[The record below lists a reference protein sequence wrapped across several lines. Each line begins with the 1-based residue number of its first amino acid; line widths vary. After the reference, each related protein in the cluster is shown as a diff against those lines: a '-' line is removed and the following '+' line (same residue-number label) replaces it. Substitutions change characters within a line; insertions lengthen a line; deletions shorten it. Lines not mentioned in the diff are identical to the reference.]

1 MGAKPEYVHLHNHTE
16 YSRQDGL
23 QRMGPMVAAAE
34 ADGQRAIAITDHGG
48 LPGVPALVSATA
60 DTNIKP
66 IFGME
71 AYLAIG
77 SRKDKDSLKGDSD
90 DGSEADE
97 DAKDGKKE
105 RKYHHLTLLAAS
117 AEGWKNLVRV
127 NNDAADHF
135 WHKPRTDFE
144 ALTQYNKGLILGSGC
159 LGGPVASRFLSG
171 DDKGAYAALED
182 LLAVVEG
189 DKDRLF
195 VEIMS
200 HGLPK
205 EDTLVTPK
213 LIEAA
218 HHFGLRLVASNDA
231 HYTSGCEHDGPP
243 ETHIGHGCDPEAHDL
258 LLALGTNADRDE
270 PGRYRFNGH
279 GYHLRTAAEMDAIFS
294 QLPGA
299 QDAVSNSL
307 DIAEMVEA
315 NVLPE
320 SRYHLPTFPVPEHD
334 VAEYERLKAQGNRTY
349 TSPSHFHYVK
359 KLTEGARRR
368 YGWPLPQEVRDALN
382 WEVKVIDGA
391 GMVDY
396 MLIHGG
402 ITDWAREQG
411 IGVGPARGSAGGSTA
426 AYANGSTD
434 IEPLE
439 NGLLFERFLDPTRV
453 GMPDIDTDFEKRRRP
468 EVLKHIEGTYGADRV
483 ALIGTR
489 GTYKSRGALRNVG
502 RLTQMTD
509 AGAALASEVWSAAGK
524 DATLAQLTDPAAPE
538 SMGFR
543 QVLNTHPDAQALLPL
558 AAAIEGTRAGVGI
571 HACGVLVCDES
582 LLDQVPM
589 RRDSSSGMWV
599 TEWEG
604 PELESMG
611 YLKLDIL
618 GLRTLDVIS
627 MTLDMMRES
636 GIETPDI
643 TYRGMEMD
651 PSLPR
656 ARATWDLLSAGNT
669 EGIFQFASDGMR
681 KLAQQVQPQSLDDLS
696 ALAALYRPG
705 PMGAGMHEK
714 YGDRKHGREPVSYD
728 YLTTDPAEQAVIASI
743 LDDTLGLIIYQE
755 SIMALSGVI
764 AGFGPG
770 LKNKLRKAFSKKKKE
785 EMDALRDL
793 FISGAT
799 SVTEDGE
806 DSTASMAFAESTAI
820 ELWRTFDAS
829 ASYLFNRCTTGD
841 TVLTTGRGIGPKAES
856 WTIEKLYFRLYGN
869 DDAHPDLC
877 PYCEERPRGPKNP
890 MCRRCRSWQ
899 TKFRDSR
906 GFHLLAHDSTDGRIR
921 PARVADVHCNGTREV
936 FKVTTASGRSIK
948 ITGNHQMLTPDGY
961 RRCDELTVGDELV
974 SHEGYEPQV
983 YEPSCRTTVGERQGG
998 GSGRTTWSRGEQN
1011 VGYVDGG
1018 FVALK
1023 TWTEQ
1028 TIDTAACTVC
1038 GKTRADG
1045 RLERAHQDGD
1055 RTNNT
1060 PSNLAW
1066 MCVSHHKEHDYRANE
1081 RRRRWGKGHLAG
1093 TDPIVSIVSAGKQM
1107 TYDVE
1112 MAEGTE
1118 HNFVANGLVSHNS
1131 HSAAYGFVGYITAY
1145 LKANWPSHFGAA
1157 TLATT
1162 SDDAKRADI
1171 LGSLRRQG
1179 IEVRPPSV
1187 TDGKVS
1193 TWVASDGA
1201 VVLGLGEVD
1210 GVGENAAAIVAER
1223 EAGGPFT
1230 SLSDLVN
1237 RVKVTTTRESEQKT
1251 EVKSADTRICHRCL
1265 GLDVHDGTPEDDVA
1279 MFGACDCGS
1288 ALRAPNPDEDA
1299 VVRTWNE
1306 PSGSR
1311 VEVKAIKA
1319 GKNYKL
1325 RRTEWTPVLDE
1336 DGKPVMVESNLSLG
1350 IVESLIKAGACD
1362 DFGTRLGQLAVVR
1375 ALRDIPDLP
1384 VPQIESG
1391 IIEKERVAAAKLGV
1405 TIGKG
1410 PFGYSELGRA
1420 ILDWEDPDPDR
1431 QGTRVGVH
1439 RVNRP
1444 GWYLV
1449 GGVLD
1454 RFSFRY
1460 DRKGRKMANFSMSDS
1475 KGSMDGALWQAGVEG
1490 LDEAGISPRKGDVVM
1505 LSAKAQDRT
1514 FTRTVTPEDALVDT
1528 VSGEEFEQVT
1538 EQVTVR
1544 ELSGEQ
1550 MWVFPGDVGAVD
1562 GLDGGPSLPLPR
1574 IYNGEGR
1581 APTAT
1586 LERVAPAPED
1596 DPEPEPEP
1604 VVVRPRVIRVP
1615 DGRLNRRV
1623 ADIVDLAPGA
1633 SASEIHRL
1641 LDQMRKRV
1649 EQLPGRGMDA
1659 YELEMT
1665 VTLPVSAGGGTVPV
1679 LLRSPA

>member
-23 QRMGPMVAAAE
+23 QRMGPMVAAAQ

-48 LPGVPALVSATA
+48 LPGVPALVKATA
-60 DTNIKP
+60 GTGVKP

-77 SRKDKDSLKGDSD
+77 SRKDKEALLGDSD
-90 DGSEADE
+90 DQVEADE
-97 DAKDGKKE
+97 GSRDGKKE
-105 RKYHHLTLLAAS
+105 RRYHHLTLLAAS

-135 WHKPRTDFE
+135 WHKPRTDLE
-144 ALTQYNKGLILGSGC
+144 ALAQYNKGLILGSGC

-171 DDKGAYAALED
+171 DDEGAYAALEQ

-200 HGLPK
+200 HGIPE
-205 EDTLVTPK
+205 EDRITPK

-231 HYTSGCEHDGPP
+231 HYTHGCDHDGPP

-294 QLPGA
+294 KMPGA
-299 QDAVSNSL
+299 EDAVSNSL
-307 DIAEMVEA
+307 VIAEMVEA
-315 NVLPE
+315 DVLPE
-320 SRYHLPTFPVPEHD
+320 TRYHLPTYPVPAED
-334 VAEYERLKAQGNRTY
+334 VAEYERQKAAGSRKY
-349 TSPSHFHYVK
+349 TSASHFHYVK
-359 KLTEGARRR
+359 KLTEGARSR
-368 YGWPLPQEVRDALN
+368 YGWPLPQEVKDALN

-402 ITDWAREQG
+402 ITEWARG
-411 IGVGPARGSAGGSTA
+411 NDIGVGPARGSAGGSVA

-439 NGLLFERFLDPTRV
+439 NSLLFERFLDPTRV
-453 GMPDIDTDFEKRRRP
+453 GMPDIDTDFEKRKRP
-468 EVLKHIEGTYGADRV
+468 RVLKHIEETYGADRV

-489 GTYKSRGALRNVG
+489 GTYKSKGALRNVG
-502 RLTQMTD
+502 RLTGMTD
-509 AGAALASEVWSAAGK
+509 AGVALSKEVWSAAGK
-524 DATLAQLTDPAAPE
+524 DATLDQLTDPEITE
-538 SMGFR
+538 SFAFQ
-543 QVLNTHPDAQALLPL
+543 QVLNSHPDAQALLPL

-589 RRDSSSGMWV
+589 RRDNSSGMWV

-604 PELESMG
+604 PELEAMG

-651 PSLPR
+651 PADPR
-656 ARATWDLLSAGNT
+656 AKAAWGLLSAGNT
-669 EGIFQFASDGMR
+669 EGVFQFASDGMR
-681 KLAQQVQPQSLDDLS
+681 KLAQQVQPHSLEDLS

-728 YLTTDPAEQAVIASI
+728 YLTTDPAEQKVIASV
-743 LDDTLGLIIYQE
+743 LDDTLGLIVYQE
-755 SIMALSGVI
+755 SVMALSGVV

-793 FISGAT
+793 FIAGAT
-799 SVTEDGE
+799 TVTEDGP
-806 DSTASMAFAESTAI
+806 DSTASMAFAESTAV

-829 ASYLFNRCTTGD
+829 ASYLFNACISGD
-841 TVLTTGRGIGPKAES
+841 TVINNGRGLGPKAEH
-856 WTIEKLYFRLYGN
+856 WTVEELYFRLYGN

-877 PYCEERPRGPKNP
+877 PYCEERPRREKVA
-890 MCRRCRSWQ
+890 MCRRCASWQ
-899 TKFRDSR
+899 TMFRDSR
-906 GFHLLAHDSTDGRIR
+906 GFHLLAHDSGDGRIR
-921 PARVADVHCNGTREV
+921 PARVADVHCNGRREV
-936 FKVTTASGRSIK
+936 FTVTTESGRSI
-948 ITGNHQMLTPDGY
+948 TMTANHRMLTPDGY
-961 RRCDELTVGDELV
+961 RRCDELTVGDELI
-974 SHEGYEPQV
+974 SHEGYEPQK
-983 YEPSCRTTVGERQGG
+983 YKPSAHTTVGERL
-998 GSGRTTWSRGEQN
+998 GSGQGRKVWGTGHQN

-1023 TWTEQ
+1023 TWTEA
-1028 TIDTAACTVC
+1028 TIDTAACSVC
-1038 GKTRADG
+1038 GKTHADG
-1045 RLERAHQDGD
+1045 RMERAHLDGD
-1055 RTNNT
+1055 RTNND

-1066 MCVSHHKEHDYRANE
+1066 MCVSHHKEHDYRVNG
-1081 RRRRWGKGHLAG
+1081 RPRRWNKGHLSG
-1093 TDPIVSIVSAGKQM
+1093 TDRIVWIVPAGVEM

-1118 HNFVANGLVSHNS
+1118 HNFVANGLISHNS

-1187 TDGKVS
+1187 NAGKVS
-1193 TWVASDGA
+1193 TWVADDGA
-1201 VVLGLGEVD
+1201 VVLGLAEVD
-1210 GVGENAAAIVAER
+1210 GVGENAGAIVAER
-1223 EAGGPFT
+1223 DANGPFA

-1237 RVKVTTTRESEQKT
+1237 RVKITTAKQSEDKV
-1251 EVKSADTRICHRCL
+1251 EVRSDTTRICHRCL
-1265 GLDVHDGTPEDDVA
+1265 GADVDDSTSDEDISV
-1279 MFGACDCGS
+1279 FGACGCSS
-1288 ALRAPNPDEDA
+1288 ALWVPDDEADPM
-1299 VVRTWNE
+1299 VKTWSV
-1306 PSGSR
+1306 PDGTR
-1311 VEVKAIKA
+1311 VEVKAVKA
-1319 GKNYKL
+1319 GRNFKL
-1325 RRTEWTPVLDE
+1325 RRTEYRPVTDE
-1336 DGKPVMVESNLSLG
+1336 DGSPVLVQANLSLG
-1350 IVESLIKAGACD
+1350 IVESLIRAGACD
-1362 DFGTRLGQLAVVR
+1362 EFGPRLGQLAVVR
-1375 ALRDIPDLP
+1375 ALRDDPELP
-1384 VPQIESG
+1384 VPQVESG

-1410 PFGYSELGRA
+1410 PFGYPQLGRA
-1420 ILDWEDPDPDR
+1420 ILDWEAPDPDR
-1431 QGTRVGVH
+1431 RAPVVGVH
-1439 RVNRP
+1439 RVNQP
-1444 GWYLV
+1444 GWYTV
-1449 GGVLD
+1449 GGVLE
-1454 RFSFRY
+1454 RYATRY
-1460 DRKGRKMANFSMSDS
+1460 DRKGRLMANFTLSDT
-1475 KGSMDGALWQAGVEG
+1475 KGSMDGAMWADGVTALQAAGVT
-1490 LDEAGISPRKGDVVM
+1490 PRKGDVVVV
-1505 LSAKAQDRT
+1505 SAQARDRT
-1514 FTRTVTPEDALVDT
+1514 FTRAVTPEDAMVDT
-1528 VSGEEFEQVT
+1528 DTGEEFAQVT
-1538 EQVTVR
+1538 ETVTVR
-1544 ELSGEQ
+1544 ELSAEE
-1550 MWVFPGDVGAVD
+1550 MWVFPADVGALD
-1562 GLDGGPSLPLPR
+1562 GLDAGPDLPTPR
-1574 IYNGEGR
+1574 IYGSTSQMLPAVTKPKSAEV
-1581 APTAT
+1581 AEVV
-1586 LERVAPAPED
+1586 LEETVA
-1596 DPEPEPEP
+1596 
-1604 VVVRPRVIRVP
+1604 VVTPQVVPIP
-1615 DGRLNRRV
+1615 DGRPRASEYLKALRKKLPSEDFRRLISDIE
-1623 ADIVDLAPGA
+1623 ADINGLPDKGVGGFEFTKTVDLP
-1633 SASEIHRL
+1633 E
-1641 LDQMRKRV
+1641 
-1649 EQLPGRGMDA
+1649 
-1659 YELEMT
+1659 
-1665 VTLPVSAGGGTVPV
+1665 SAGGRQD
-1679 LLRSPA
+1679 LLLVSA